1 MNWYKRAS
9 EEDYEDYDK
18 MKDWFEKRTN
28 KHIKSVQDY
37 CKKIADYDS
46 ERFGGLVDQAK
57 DHDAS
62 KFKDPEIEPYIYV
75 TWGYKCKDD
84 GVDWE
89 PPEGMDEKMNEAT
102 TYHVLNNRH
111 HPEFHA
117 GEDSNVINK
126 EDRDNPVRDK
136 VIDATDMPDLDIGEM
151 VADWMAVSKERG
163 NTPKSWADKNVN
175 IRWKFNDD
183 QKDLI
188 YELIENVGD

>member
-1 MNWYKRAS
+1 MNWYKKAS
-9 EEDYEDYDK
+9 EEDYDR
-18 MKDWFEKRTN
+18 MKDWFVKRTN

-46 ERFGGLVDQAK
+46 ERFGKLVDQAK

-75 TWGYKCKDD
+75 TWSYKCKDD

-89 PPEGMDEKMNEAT
+89 PPEGMDEEMNEST
-102 TYHVLNNRH
+102 THHVLNNRH

-117 GEDSNVINK
+117 GEDSDVINK

-151 VADWMAVSKERG
+151 VADWMAVSRERG

-175 IRWKFNDD
+175 IRWKFNDE

-188 YELIENVGD
+188 YELIEEVWE

>member
-9 EEDYEDYDK
+9 EEDYDK

-46 ERFGGLVDQAK
+46 ERFGKLVDQAK

-62 KFKDPEIEPYIYV
+62 KFKDPEIEPYVYV
-75 TWGYKCKDD
+75 TWSYKCKDD

-151 VADWMAVSKERG
+151 VADWMAVSRERG

-175 IRWKFNDD
+175 IRWEFNDK

-188 YELIENVGD
+188 YELIREVWDK